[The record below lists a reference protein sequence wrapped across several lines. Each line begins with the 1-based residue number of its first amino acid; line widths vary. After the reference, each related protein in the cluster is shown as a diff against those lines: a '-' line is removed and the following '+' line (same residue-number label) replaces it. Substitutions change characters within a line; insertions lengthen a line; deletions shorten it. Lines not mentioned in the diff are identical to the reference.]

1 VVNFIVNHQLI
12 LKIFRAMMQ
21 KNVYRTLG
29 ITTATLLLAVVVW
42 SFNEDLFQISKNLD
56 VFASVYKEVNINYV
70 DDINS
75 AKLIKSGVDAM
86 LDGLDPY
93 TEFVPESEI
102 EDYKLKYV
110 STQYGGIGASIFNR
124 DKKVFVSEVF
134 SGFPAQR
141 ADIRPGDQL
150 VKINDVDLSGKTNDQ
165 VSLLLKGTKGASIK
179 LLVKRDD
186 AQPVEKNLVR
196 DEIKQ
201 PNVTY
206 YGMVSGNMGYIKLD
220 KFLENSADEV
230 TTALVALKKNNP
242 QGIILDLRSNGGGIL
257 QEAVK
262 IVNLFVAKD
271 VEVVSQKGKIKEK
284 NFSYRTMSAPI
295 EPNLPLVVLV
305 NSRSASASEIVAGSL
320 QDLDRAV
327 IIGQRSYGK
336 GLVQQTF
343 TLPYNSLVKITIA
356 KYYIPSGRCVQALDY
371 AHRKDDGSVNKMA
384 DSSLHEYK
392 TKDGRSVYDGSGVYP
407 DIMIKQERF
416 ANITQALVGKLMI
429 FDYATRFRNTH
440 PKIADALS
448 YQLTD
453 DDYNDFVKYLAGKDY
468 NYSTNSE
475 KLLTSLKTEA
485 TKEKQFGEIQGEYDI
500 LKNKLMASKKNDL
513 QIHKDE
519 IKQVLENEI
528 ASRYYNERGRYEVN
542 FKYDKELAQAVKTM
556 QDKNQ
561 LAAVLK
567 GVGEYKVIGKPQL
580 AAIALKKTD
589 KGTDD
594 SDQ

>member
-1 VVNFIVNHQLI
+1 
-12 LKIFRAMMQ
+12 MMQ

-29 ITTATLLLAVVVW
+29 ITTAILLLAVVVW

-124 DKKVFVSEVF
+124 DKKVFISDIF
-134 SGFPAQR
+134 SGFPAQK

-150 VKINDVDLSGKTNDQ
+150 VKINDIELSGKTNDQ
-165 VSLLLKGTKGASIK
+165 VSTLLKGTKGAAIK

-186 AQPVEKNLVR
+186 AQPIEESLVR

-230 TTALVALKKNNP
+230 TNALVSLKKNNP

-271 VEVVSQKGKIKEK
+271 VEIVSQKGKIKEK
-284 NFSYRTMSAPI
+284 NFTYRTVTAPI

-371 AHRKDDGSVNKMA
+371 THRKDDGSVNKMA

-429 FDYATRFRNTH
+429 FDYATRYRNTH

-448 YQLTD
+448 FQMSE
-453 DDYNDFVKYLAGKDY
+453 DDYNDFVKYLNGKDY
-468 NYSTNSE
+468 TYNTNSE
-475 KLLTSLKTEA
+475 KLLNSLKTEA
-485 TKEKQFGEIQGEYDI
+485 TKEKQFGEIQTEYDV

-528 ASRYYNERGRYEVN
+528 ASRYYYEKGRYEVN

-556 QDKNQ
+556 QDKAQ
-561 LAAVLK
+561 LASILK
-567 GVGEYKVIGKPQL
+567 GEGTYKVIGKPVL
-580 AAIALKKTD
+580 AMASKKAAD
-589 KGTDD
+589 KD
-594 SDQ
+594 SDDE